1 MALLYRLRS
10 AFPSNSTYINYRLH
24 YRSLSTILSPDSSN
38 PLSAKQK
45 SRAALSLLKTEENP
59 ERIID
64 ICRAASLT
72 PEFHLDRIAF
82 SVAISKLSKFKHF
95 DGIRRFLEELKSR
108 PDLKNERFACHA
120 IVLYGQAN
128 MLDHAIRT
136 FKQIDELGVRHSV
149 KTLNALLFACNLA
162 KDYKELKRVY
172 MEFPKIYGIEPDIDT
187 YNRVIKAFSESG
199 SSSSVSSIVA
209 EMDRKD
215 VKPNATTFANWL
227 AGCYMEEKF
236 EDVEK
241 VLNLMEKY
249 GVRRGVAT
257 YNARIRSL
265 CKLKRSTEAKA
276 LFDGML
282 SRGMDPNSVT
292 YCELIHGF
300 CKEGNLDEA
309 KSIFKRMINSG
320 CQPDSEC
327 YFTLTYFLCRGGDYE
342 TAFKICL
349 ESMKKGWVP
358 NFSTMKSLVDGL
370 VSISKVEEA
379 KQLIGQIKER
389 FSKNV
394 EKWSEIEAGLPQ

>member
-1 MALLYRLRS
+1 MALLYRLRY

-24 YRSLSTILSPDSSN
+24 CRSLSTILSPDSSS

-45 SRAALSLLKTEENP
+45 SRAALSLLKTEKNP

-64 ICRAASLT
+64 ICRAATLT
-72 PEFHLDRIAF
+72 PESHLDRIAF
-82 SVAISKLSKFKHF
+82 SVAISKLSESKHF
-95 DGIRRFLEELKSR
+95 DGIREFLEELKSR

-120 IVLYGQAN
+120 IVLYGQAK

-149 KTLNALLFACNLA
+149 KSLNALLFACNLA
-162 KDYKELKRVY
+162 KDYKELKRVF
-172 MEFPKIYGIEPDIDT
+172 MEFPKIYGIEPDLDT

-199 SSSSVSSIVA
+199 SSSAVYSIVA

-227 AGCYMEEKF
+227 TGCYMEEKY

-241 VLNLMEKY
+241 VIKLMEKY
-249 GVRRGVAT
+249 GVRRGVST
-257 YNARIRSL
+257 YNARIQSL
-265 CKLKRSTEAKA
+265 CKLKKSSEAKA

-282 SRGMDPNSVT
+282 SRGMKPNSVT
-292 YCELIHGF
+292 YYELIHGF

-309 KSIFKRMINSG
+309 KSLFKRMINSG
-320 CQPDSEC
+320 CQPNSAC
-327 YFTLTYFLCRGGDYE
+327 YFTMVYFLCRGGDYE
-342 TAFKICL
+342 TAFKICA
-349 ESMKKGWVP
+349 ESMEKGWVP
-358 NFSTMKSLVDGL
+358 NITTMKSLVDGL

-379 KQLIGQIKER
+379 KKVIGQIKER
-389 FSKNV
+389 FSNNV
-394 EKWSEIEAGLPQ
+394 DKWNEIEAGLPQ